1 MLKICLN
8 CMMKIFRFILLPFL
22 LIAFTSLYA
31 QKTKPTKP
39 TTFVKYK
46 VPKLTT
52 MLGSFKDTSN
62 IAAQLADSIIG
73 MPIKVTDAKNV
84 IYTISSYQ
92 FLYKKI
98 VTTED
103 ENTAKAS
110 KTSSI
115 KSSLFK
121 TSPLPE
127 LWLNAVRENLKAGE
141 ELFFF
146 AVVVKDPQ
154 GRIMYAPDLKLIL
167 K

>member
-1 MLKICLN
+1 
-8 CMMKIFRFILLPFL
+8 MKLFTKLVLPLLFL
-22 LIAFTSLYA
+22 SYADSFA
-31 QKTKPTKP
+31 QKPKPAKP
-39 TTFVKYK
+39 AAFIKFK

-52 MLGSFKDTSN
+52 SLGSFRDTSF
-62 IAAQLADSIIG
+62 IAPQMTDSIIG
-73 MPIKVTDAKNV
+73 LSLKVTDAKNV
-84 IYTISSYQ
+84 VYILSSYQ

-103 ENTAKAS
+103 ENTGKTS

-121 TSPLPE
+121 TSPLPIM
-127 LWLNAVRENLKAGE
+127 WLNAVRENLKAGE

>member
-1 MLKICLN
+1 
-8 CMMKIFRFILLPFL
+8 MKLFIRLILPLLL
-22 LIAFTSLYA
+22 LLCADSFA
-31 QKTKPTKP
+31 QKPKPAKP
-39 TTFVKYK
+39 AAFVKFK

-52 MLGSFKDTSN
+52 MLGNFKETAYLVPQN
-62 IAAQLADSIIG
+62 ADSIIG
-73 MPIKVTDAKNV
+73 LSLKITDAKNIV
-84 IYTISSYQ
+84 YTVSSYQ

-103 ENTAKAS
+103 ENTGKTS

-121 TSPLPE
+121 TSPLPVM
-127 LWLNAVRENLKAGE
+127 WLNAVRENLKSGE

>member
-8 CMMKIFRFILLPFL
+8 CIMKIFRHCVLPLLLF
-22 LIAFTSLYA
+22 AFTFSYA
-31 QKTKPTKP
+31 QKPAKPTA
-39 TTFVKYK
+39 FVKYK

-52 MLGSFKDTSN
+52 SLGSFKDTSYV
-62 IAAQLADSIIG
+62 APQMTDSIIG
-73 MPIKVTDAKNV
+73 LTLKVTDAKNV
-84 IYTISSYQ
+84 AYTISSYQ
-92 FLYKKI
+92 LLYKKI

-103 ENTAKAS
+103 ENTGKAS

>member
-1 MLKICLN
+1 
-8 CMMKIFRFILLPFL
+8 MMKIFRHLLLPL
-22 LIAFTSLYA
+22 LLTAFTFSYA
-31 QKTKPTKP
+31 QKPKSAKPTG
-39 TTFVKYK
+39 FVKYK

-52 MLGSFKDTSN
+52 SLGSFKDTSF
-62 IAAQLADSIIG
+62 IAARLADSIIG
-73 MPIKVTDAKNV
+73 LHLKITDVKNV
-84 IYTISSYQ
+84 VYSLSSYQ

-103 ENTAKAS
+103 ENTGKAS

-121 TSPLPE
+121 TSPLPDM
-127 LWLNAVRENLKAGE
+127 WLNAVRENLKAGE

-146 AVVVKDPQ
+146 AIVVKDPQ

>member
-1 MLKICLN
+1 
-8 CMMKIFRFILLPFL
+8 MKLFRKLILPL
-22 LIAFTSLYA
+22 LLLSCADSFA
-31 QKTKPTKP
+31 QKPKPAKPTA
-39 TTFVKYK
+39 FVKFK
-46 VPKLTT
+46 APKLTT
-52 MLGSFKDTSN
+52 MLGNFKDTIY
-62 IAAQLADSIIG
+62 IAPQMADSIIG
-73 MPIKVTDAKNV
+73 LSLKIIDAKNV
-84 IYTISSYQ
+84 AYTVSSYQ

-103 ENTAKAS
+103 ENTGKAS

-121 TSPLPE
+121 SSPLPV

-167 K
+167 R

>member
-1 MLKICLN
+1 MKLFTKLILPLMLLSCADS
-8 CMMKIFRFILLPFL
+8 F
-22 LIAFTSLYA
+22 A
-31 QKTKPTKP
+31 QKSKSAKPTA
-39 TTFVKYK
+39 FVKFK

-52 MLGSFKDTSN
+52 SLGGFKDTSF
-62 IAAQLADSIIG
+62 IAPQMTDSILG
-73 MPIKVTDAKNV
+73 LSLKVTDAKNV
-84 IYTISSYQ
+84 VYTLSSYQ

-103 ENTAKAS
+103 ENTGKTS

-127 LWLNAVRENLKAGE
+127 MWLNAVRENLNRGE

-146 AVVVKDPQ
+146 AIVVKDPQ

>member
-1 MLKICLN
+1 
-8 CMMKIFRFILLPFL
+8 MKIFRHLLLPILLF
-22 LIAFTSLYA
+22 AFTFSYA
-31 QKTKPTKP
+31 QKPKPVKT

-52 MLGSFKDTSN
+52 SLGGFKDTSY
-62 IAAQLADSIIG
+62 IAAPQMADSIIG
-73 MPIKVTDAKNV
+73 LSLKITDAKNV
-84 IYTISSYQ
+84 VYTLSSYQ

-103 ENTAKAS
+103 ENTGKAS

-115 KSSLFK
+115 KSSMFK
-121 TSPLPE
+121 TSPLPK
-127 LWLNAVRENLKAGE
+127 LWLNAVRENLNRGE

-146 AVVVKDPQ
+146 AIVVKDPQ

>member
-1 MLKICLN
+1 
-8 CMMKIFRFILLPFL
+8 MKLFTKLILPL
-22 LIAFTSLYA
+22 LLLSCADSFG
-31 QKTKPTKP
+31 QKPKSAKSTA
-39 TTFVKYK
+39 FVKFK

-52 MLGSFKDTSN
+52 SLGGFKDTSF
-62 IAAQLADSIIG
+62 IAPQMTDSIIG
-73 MPIKVTDAKNV
+73 LSLKVTDAKNV
-84 IYTISSYQ
+84 TYILSYYQ

-103 ENTAKAS
+103 ENTGKAS

-127 LWLNAVRENLKAGE
+127 MWLNAIRENLKAGE

>member
-1 MLKICLN
+1 MLKIYLN
-8 CMMKIFRFILLPFL
+8 CMMKIFRHLVLPFL
-22 LIAFTSLYA
+22 LLAFTFSYA
-31 QKTKPTKP
+31 QKPDKP

-52 MLGSFKDTSN
+52 SLGSFKDTSYVAPQ
-62 IAAQLADSIIG
+62 ITDSIIG
-73 MPIKVTDAKNV
+73 LTLKVTDAKNV
-84 IYTISSYQ
+84 AYTISSYQ

-103 ENTAKAS
+103 ERTGKAS

-127 LWLNAVRENLKAGE
+127 LWLNAVTENLKAGE

-146 AVVVKDPQ
+146 AIVVKDPQ

>member
-1 MLKICLN
+1 M
-8 CMMKIFRFILLPFL
+8 PFL
-22 LIAFTSLYA
+22 LTAFTFSYA
-31 QKTKPTKP
+31 QKPKSAKPTG
-39 TTFVKYK
+39 FVKYK

-52 MLGSFKDTSN
+52 SLGSFKDTSF
-62 IAAQLADSIIG
+62 IAARLADSIIG
-73 MPIKVTDAKNV
+73 LHLKIIDVKNV
-84 IYTISSYQ
+84 VYSLSSYQ

-103 ENTAKAS
+103 ENTGKAS

-121 TSPLPE
+121 TSPLPDM
-127 LWLNAVRENLKAGE
+127 WLNAVRENLKAGE

-146 AVVVKDPQ
+146 AIVVKDPQ

>member
-1 MLKICLN
+1 
-8 CMMKIFRFILLPFL
+8 MKLFTKLILPL
-22 LIAFTSLYA
+22 LLLSCAESFS
-31 QKTKPTKP
+31 QKPKSAKPTA
-39 TTFVKYK
+39 FVKFK

-52 MLGSFKDTSN
+52 SLGGFKDTSF
-62 IAAQLADSIIG
+62 IAPQMTDSIIG
-73 MPIKVTDAKNV
+73 LSLKVTDAKNV
-84 IYTISSYQ
+84 VYTLSSYQ

-103 ENTAKAS
+103 ENTGKTS

-121 TSPLPE
+121 TSPLPQM
-127 LWLNAVRENLKAGE
+127 WLNAVRENLKAGE

-146 AVVVKDPQ
+146 AVIVKDPQ

>member
-1 MLKICLN
+1 
-8 CMMKIFRFILLPFL
+8 MKLFTKLVLLL
-22 LIAFTSLYA
+22 LLLSCADSFA
-31 QKTKPTKP
+31 QKPKSVKPTS
-39 TTFVKYK
+39 FVKFK
-46 VPKLTT
+46 VPKLITS
-52 MLGSFKDTSN
+52 LGSFKDTSF
-62 IAAQLADSIIG
+62 IAPQMTDSIIG
-73 MPIKVTDAKNV
+73 LSLKVTDAKNV
-84 IYTISSYQ
+84 VYTLSSYQ

-103 ENTAKAS
+103 ENTGKTS

-121 TSPLPE
+121 TSPLPVM
-127 LWLNAVRENLKAGE
+127 WLNAVRENLKSGE

-146 AVVVKDPQ
+146 AVIVKDTQ

>member
-1 MLKICLN
+1 
-8 CMMKIFRFILLPFL
+8 MKIKKLLFVVFI
-22 LIAFTSLYA
+22 AAWSMSAAA
-31 QKTKPTKP
+31 QKNTRKS
-39 TTFVKYK
+39 FVKFK

-52 MLGSFKDTSN
+52 MLGTFKDTSY
-62 IAAQLADSIIG
+62 ILPEMADSIIG
-73 MPIKVTDAKNV
+73 LPLKITDAKNV
-84 IYTISSYQ
+84 AYLISSYQ

-103 ENTAKAS
+103 ENTGKTS
-110 KTSSI
+110 KISSI

-121 TSPLPE
+121 TASLPTI
-127 LWLNAVRENLKAGE
+127 WLNAVRENLKTGE
-141 ELFFF
+141 ELYFF

>member
-1 MLKICLN
+1 
-8 CMMKIFRFILLPFL
+8 MKIKKLLFVVFI
-22 LIAFTSLYA
+22 AAWSMSAAA
-31 QKTKPTKP
+31 QKNTTKS
-39 TTFVKYK
+39 FVKFK

-52 MLGSFKDTSN
+52 MLGNFKET
-62 IAAQLADSIIG
+62 AYLAPQTADNIIG
-73 MPIKVTDAKNV
+73 LSLKITDAKNIV
-84 IYTISSYQ
+84 YTISSYQ

-103 ENTAKAS
+103 ENTGKTS
-110 KTSSI
+110 KTFSI

-121 TSPLPE
+121 TTPLPVM
-127 LWLNAVRENLKAGE
+127 WLNAVSENLKSGE

-146 AVVVKDPQ
+146 AVVVKDPK

>member
-1 MLKICLN
+1 
-8 CMMKIFRFILLPFL
+8 MKIKKLLFVVFI
-22 LIAFTSLYA
+22 AACSMSAAA
-31 QKTKPTKP
+31 QKNTTKS
-39 TTFVKYK
+39 FVKFK

-52 MLGSFKDTSN
+52 ILGTFKDTSY
-62 IAAQLADSIIG
+62 ILPEMADSIIG
-73 MPIKVTDAKNV
+73 LPLKITDAKNV
-84 IYTISSYQ
+84 AYLISSYQ

-103 ENTAKAS
+103 ENTGKTS
-110 KTSSI
+110 KISSI

-121 TSPLPE
+121 TASLPTI
-127 LWLNAVRENLKAGE
+127 WLNAVRENLKSGE
-141 ELFFF
+141 ELYFF

>member
-1 MLKICLN
+1 MIGCG
-8 CMMKIFRFILLPFL
+8 ISF
-22 LIAFTSLYA
+22 A
-31 QKTKPTKP
+31 QKPAKPAA
-39 TTFVKYK
+39 FVKYK

-52 MLGSFKDTSN
+52 SIGNFKDTSYVAPQ
-62 IAAQLADSIIG
+62 ITDSIIG
-73 MPIKVTDAKNV
+73 LSLKVTDAKNV
-84 IYTISSYQ
+84 VYTISSYQ

-103 ENTAKAS
+103 ENTGKTS

-127 LWLNAVRENLKAGE
+127 LWLNAIRENLKAGE

>member
-1 MLKICLN
+1 MYKIYLN
-8 CMMKIFRFILLPFL
+8 CTMKIFRNILLPFF
-22 LIAFTSLYA
+22 LIAFTFSYA
-31 QKTKPTKP
+31 QKPTRPSAFIK
-39 TTFVKYK
+39 FK

-52 MLGSFKDTSN
+52 SLGSFRDTSF
-62 IAAQLADSIIG
+62 IAPQMTDSIIG
-73 MPIKVTDAKNV
+73 LSLKVTDAKNV
-84 IYTISSYQ
+84 VYTISSYQ

-103 ENTAKAS
+103 ENTGKTS

-127 LWLNAVRENLKAGE
+127 MWLNAVRENLKAGE

>member
-1 MLKICLN
+1 
-8 CMMKIFRFILLPFL
+8 MKLFTKLVLPLLL
-22 LIAFTSLYA
+22 LSCADSFA
-31 QKTKPTKP
+31 QKPKPAKP
-39 TTFVKYK
+39 AAFVKFK

-52 MLGSFKDTSN
+52 MLGNFKEVAYLAPQN
-62 IAAQLADSIIG
+62 ADSIIG
-73 MPIKVTDAKNV
+73 LSLKIIDAKNIV
-84 IYTISSYQ
+84 YTISSYQ

-103 ENTAKAS
+103 ENTGKAS

-121 TSPLPE
+121 TSPLPVM
-127 LWLNAVRENLKAGE
+127 WLNAVRENLKSGE

-146 AVVVKDPQ
+146 AVIVKDPQ

>member
-1 MLKICLN
+1 MKILKIIVLL
-8 CMMKIFRFILLPFL
+8 FISTNLF
-22 LIAFTSLYA
+22 A
-31 QKTKPTKP
+31 QKPITAKSTA
-39 TTFVKYK
+39 FVKFK
-46 VPKLTT
+46 APKLTT
-52 MLGSFKDTSN
+52 LLGSFKDTMYV
-62 IAAQLADSIIG
+62 APQMADSIIG
-73 MPIKVTDAKNV
+73 LPLKVTDAKNI

-103 ENTAKAS
+103 EATGKTS

-121 TSPLPE
+121 TSPLPV
-127 LWLNAVRENLKAGE
+127 LWLNAVRENLNPGE
-141 ELFFF
+141 EFFFF
-146 AVVVKDPQ
+146 AIVVKDPQ

>member
-1 MLKICLN
+1 
-8 CMMKIFRFILLPFL
+8 MKIKKLLFVVV
-22 LIAFTSLYA
+22 IAALSMSAAA
-31 QKTKPTKP
+31 QKNTTKP
-39 TTFVKYK
+39 FVKFK

-52 MLGSFKDTSN
+52 VLGNFKDTSYL
-62 IAAQLADSIIG
+62 APQMADSIIG
-73 MPIKVTDAKNV
+73 LSLKITDAKNV
-84 IYTISSYQ
+84 VYTISSYQ

-103 ENTAKAS
+103 ENTGKTS
-110 KTSSI
+110 KTASI

-121 TSPLPE
+121 TSPLPVM
-127 LWLNAVRENLKAGE
+127 WLNAIRENLKSGE

-146 AVVVKDPQ
+146 AVIVKDPQ

>member
-1 MLKICLN
+1 
-8 CMMKIFRFILLPFL
+8 MKLFIGLILPLVLLSCADSF
-22 LIAFTSLYA
+22 A
-31 QKTKPTKP
+31 QKPKSAKSTA
-39 TTFVKYK
+39 FVKFK

-52 MLGSFKDTSN
+52 VLGYFKDTSYL
-62 IAAQLADSIIG
+62 APQMADSIIG
-73 MPIKVTDAKNV
+73 LSLKITDVKNV
-84 IYTISSYQ
+84 VYTISSYQ

-103 ENTAKAS
+103 ENSGKAS

-127 LWLNAVRENLKAGE
+127 MWLNAIRENLKAGE

>member
-1 MLKICLN
+1 
-8 CMMKIFRFILLPFL
+8 MKLFIRLILPLLL
-22 LIAFTSLYA
+22 LLCADSFA
-31 QKTKPTKP
+31 QKPKPAKP
-39 TTFVKYK
+39 AAFVKFK

-52 MLGSFKDTSN
+52 MLGNFKETAYLAPQN
-62 IAAQLADSIIG
+62 ADSIIG
-73 MPIKVTDAKNV
+73 LTLKITDAKNV
-84 IYTISSYQ
+84 VYTISSYQ

-103 ENTAKAS
+103 ENTGKTS

-121 TSPLPE
+121 TSPLPVM
-127 LWLNAVRENLKAGE
+127 WLNAVRENLKSGE